1 MQIAECGLEKAEEF
15 DFGIYS
21 GMDSYLIILGILAH
35 FRHFT
40 TMKLSDRI
48 NQIEESGTVQFTLLL
63 QRLSREGQDVIDLAV
78 GEPPYDT
85 PADVIDATK
94 QALDRGKTKYGPV
107 AGLQEL
113 KFRLAQQFDGYD
125 EKNIIISNGS
135 KQCLYSMFQVI
146 CDPSDEV
153 IIPRPY
159 WVSFPQQ
166 VKLAGGRPI
175 FVDTRN
181 HQLDIDKIEQA
192 VSPKTCAILINSP
205 NNPTGAVYPA
215 QALEKI
221 AKLALKHNLY
231 IISDEAYSSYVYDGL
246 QPESM
251 FNFEE
256 IHRQLIVTR
265 SFSKG
270 FNMTGFR
277 IGYVAAAPDVIG
289 ALNKLQSHVT
299 GNVCIFAQ
307 YGALAALGMDNDDL
321 AGWRLDLAR
330 KRDYAY
336 SKISGLFDCVKPRG
350 AFYLFPDVSRH
361 LDTGMTSADLA
372 RRLLEKNGVAVVP
385 GEEFGMP
392 GHIRISYAVSEDKLM
407 GGLAKLAEAL

>member
-1 MQIAECGLEKAEEF
+1 
-15 DFGIYS
+15 
-21 GMDSYLIILGILAH
+21 
-35 FRHFT
+35 
-40 TMKLSDRI
+40 MKLSDRI
-48 NQIEESGTVQFTLLL
+48 RNIEESGTVQFTLLL
-63 QRLSREGQDVIDLAV
+63 QQLRKAGREIIDLAV
-78 GEPPYDT
+78 GEPPFDT

-94 QALDRGKTKYGPV
+94 QALDQGKTKYGPV

-113 KFRLAQQFDGYD
+113 KSRLAQQFNGCD
-125 EKNIIISNGS
+125 EKNIIVSNGS
-135 KQCLYSMFQVI
+135 KQCLYSVFQVI
-146 CDPSDEV
+146 CDPLDEV

-175 FVDTRN
+175 FADTRN

-192 VSPKTCAILINSP
+192 VSPKTRAILINTP

-215 QALEKI
+215 KDLAKI
-221 AKLALKHNLY
+221 AKLAAQHNLY
-231 IISDEAYSSYVYDGL
+231 IISDEAYSSYIYDGL
-246 QPESM
+246 RPESM

-256 IHRQLIVTR
+256 IRRQLIVTR

-277 IGYVAAAPDVIG
+277 IGYVAASPDVIG

-299 GNVCIFAQ
+299 GNVCTFAQ
-307 YGALAALGMDNDDL
+307 YGALAALGMDADDI
-321 AGWRLDLAR
+321 AGWRLDLER

-336 SKISGLFDCVKPRG
+336 SKISGLTDCVKPQG
-350 AFYLFPDVSRH
+350 AFYFFPDVSRH
-361 LDTGMTSADLA
+361 LDSGMTSAGLA
-372 RRLLEKNGVAVVP
+372 ERLLDKHGVAVVP

-392 GHIRISYAVSEDKLM
+392 GHIRISYAVSEDKLVS
-407 GGLAKLAEAL
+407 GLEKIAEAL

>member
-1 MQIAECGLEKAEEF
+1 
-15 DFGIYS
+15 
-21 GMDSYLIILGILAH
+21 
-35 FRHFT
+35 
-40 TMKLSDRI
+40 MKLSERV

-63 QRLSREGQDVIDLAV
+63 QQLRREGKDVIDLAV

-85 PADVIDATK
+85 PTDVIEATK
-94 QALDRGKTKYGPV
+94 QALDQGQTKYGPV

-113 KFRLAQQFDGYD
+113 KSRLAQQFEGYN

-135 KQCLYSMFQVI
+135 KQCLYTMFQAI
-146 CDPSDEV
+146 CDPLDEV
-153 IIPRPY
+153 IISRPY

-175 FVDTRN
+175 FVDTIK

-192 VSPKTCAILINSP
+192 VSPKTRAILVNSP

-215 QALEKI
+215 QDLENI

-251 FNFEE
+251 FKFKE
-256 IHRQLIVTR
+256 IRQQLMVTR

-277 IGYVAAAPDVIG
+277 IGYVAASPDVIA

-299 GNVCIFAQ
+299 GNVCTFAQ
-307 YGALAALGMDNDDL
+307 HGALAALSMNKNDIVP
-321 AGWRLDLAR
+321 WRLDLAR

-336 SKISGLFDCVKPRG
+336 SKISGLFNCVKPQG

-361 LDTGMTSADLA
+361 LDNGMTAVDLA
-372 RRLLEKNGVAVVP
+372 RQLLEETGVAVVP

-392 GHIRISYAVSEDKLM
+392 GHIRISYAVSEDLLVS
-407 GGLAKLAEAL
+407 GLEKIAGAL

>member
-1 MQIAECGLEKAEEF
+1 M
-15 DFGIYS
+15 
-21 GMDSYLIILGILAH
+21 
-35 FRHFT
+35 
-40 TMKLSDRI
+40 MKLSDRI
-48 NQIEESGTVQFTLLL
+48 SNIEESGTVQFTLLL
-63 QRLSREGQDVIDLAV
+63 QQLRKAGREVIDLAV
-78 GEPPYDT
+78 GEPPFDT

-94 QALDRGKTKYGPV
+94 QALDQGKTKYGPV

-113 KFRLAQQFDGYD
+113 KSRLAQQFDDCD
-125 EKNIIISNGS
+125 EKNIIVSNGS
-135 KQCLYSMFQVI
+135 KQCLYSVFQVI
-146 CDPSDEV
+146 CDPLDEV

-175 FVDTRN
+175 FADTRN

-192 VSPKTCAILINSP
+192 VSPKTRAILINTP

-215 QALEKI
+215 KDLAKI
-221 AKLALKHNLY
+221 ANLAARHSLY
-231 IISDEAYSSYVYDGL
+231 IISDEAYSSYIYDGL
-246 QPESM
+246 RPESM

-256 IHRQLIVTR
+256 IRRQLIVTR

-277 IGYVAAAPDVIG
+277 IGYVAASPDVIG
-289 ALNKLQSHVT
+289 ALNKLQSHLT
-299 GNVCIFAQ
+299 GNVCTFVQ
-307 YGALAALGMDNDDL
+307 YGALAALGMDTDDI
-321 AGWRLDLAR
+321 AGWPLDIER

-336 SKISGLFDCVKPRG
+336 SKISGLTDCVKPQG

-361 LDTGMTSADLA
+361 LGNGMTSAGLA
-372 RRLLEKNGVAVVP
+372 GRLLDKHGVAVVP

-392 GHIRISYAVSEDKLM
+392 GHIRISYAVSEDKLVS
-407 GGLAKLAEAL
+407 GLEKIAEAL